1 MLSMVSFRPFRE
13 LIKKRGINT
22 YYLRNKCGDYNLG
35 NKTIERLM
43 KDESVSTNTLDAL
56 CQILDCEVTDIIEIK
71 KEPSPFEKKQ

>member
-13 LIKKRGINT
+13 LIKKRGITT
-22 YYLRNKCGDYNLG
+22 YYLRNKCGEYNLG

-56 CQILDCEVTDIIEIK
+56 CQIFQCEISDLIEI
-71 KEPSPFEKKQ
+71 SPDSDRESHD